1 MTQYYIRRINPLRW
15 NGDLPEDGNYLSL
28 GTDGI
33 TNCCKT
39 TDNELSIWLTDSK
52 DPESENNKEVL
63 AVIAAGSEKPSKI
76 DFIFISEDE
85 FNERE
90 LTLKETP
97 GKTAVSSMRYLH
109 RDIENLD
116 VKKLAILGMLIHEKA
131 NDDNE
136 MHRVSASKIKQYVR
150 DVFKEGTPQAEE
162 IKSID
167 GWSKVYN

>member
-1 MTQYYIRRINPLRW
+1 MTQYYIRRVNPLRW
-15 NGDLPEDGNYLSL
+15 NGYLPENGDYLSL

-52 DPESENNKEVL
+52 DPYSENNKKVL
-63 AVIAAGSEKPSKI
+63 AIIAAGSEKPSTI
-76 DFIFISEDE
+76 DFIFISDEE

-116 VKKLAILGMLIHEKA
+116 VKKLAILGLLIHEKA

-136 MHRVSASKIKQYVR
+136 IHRVSASKIKEYVR
-150 DVFKEGTPQAEE
+150 QSFLDGTPQAEE

-167 GWSKVYN
+167 GWSKIYR

>member
-15 NGDLPEDGNYLSL
+15 NGSLPEEDDYLSL

-52 DPESENNKEVL
+52 DPESENNKKVL
-63 AVIAAGSEKPSKI
+63 AVMAAGSEKPSTI
-76 DFIFISEDE
+76 DFIFISEEE
-85 FNERE
+85 FTERD
-90 LTLKETP
+90 LTLKKTD

-109 RDIENLD
+109 RDIESLD
-116 VKKLAILGMLIHEKA
+116 VKKLAILGMLIHKKA

-136 MHRVSASKIKQYVR
+136 IHRVSASKIKQYVR
-150 DVFKEGTPQAEE
+150 HVFKDGTPQAEE

>member
-15 NGDLPEDGNYLSL
+15 NGNLPTDGDYLSL

-52 DPESENNKEVL
+52 DPESENNKKVL
-63 AVIAAGSEKPSKI
+63 AVIAAGSEKPSTI
-76 DFIFISEDE
+76 DFIFLSEDE

-97 GKTAVSSMRYLH
+97 GKTAISSMRYLH

-116 VKKLAILGMLIHEKA
+116 VKKLAILGLLIHEKA
-131 NDDNE
+131 NNDDE
-136 MHRVSASKIKQYVR
+136 MHRVSTSKIKNYVR
-150 DVFKEGTPQAEE
+150 ESFRNGTEQAEE

-167 GWSKVYN
+167 GWSKIYN